1 MSLIA
6 NSPNSTAK
14 LIALECAVAGGVNVI
29 QVVRSG
35 EWVGWETGNERH
47 ADEVIRRSGLAAALN
62 SIKST

>member
-14 LIALECAVAGGVNVI
+14 LIALECAVAGVNVI

>member
-14 LIALECAVAGGVNVI
+14 LIALECAAAGVNVI